1 VRGKQA
7 AVQPKLAIGPINDP
21 LEREAVRVADPVPD
35 QVIRMP
41 DLAAGNG
48 VGADVLGAAEAI
60 HGEKDPDQLLPLP
73 AAGPAAAAD
82 GAAAD
87 QTAPATT
94 GGGSKKQEE
103 STPAAAPAFE
113 SVRPS
118 GMPRIHIGRT
128 FDAPQSE
135 ARTAH
140 STVAPG
146 GSPNVTSGGG
156 NSCTPAKPTVTW
168 EVVDAGANW
177 RANVTACQLNGNV
190 NVTPWP
196 SAPASMTVPNT
207 ANPVDGGNI
216 NNTAGS
222 SNYWQAA
229 IDDMADYDTPGGGA
243 GPNWHSTAASNA
255 HEWAH
260 WNTNYLGDAL
270 PAGNWA
276 ATNTSIDA
284 LTVAKATP
292 PGDAGA
298 PSPGA
303 ADAATARTQIN
314 PNVTALVNTFW
325 ATVVTRWN
333 TIISSTDR
341 PGAGGAGYAAGASVL
356 AGLIA
361 RVRAYATSKG
371 WTH

>member
-1 VRGKQA
+1 MQ
-7 AVQPKLAIGPINDP
+7 
-21 LEREAVRVADPVPD
+21 
-35 QVIRMP
+35 
-41 DLAAGNG
+41 
-48 VGADVLGAAEAI
+48 AAEAM
-60 HGEKDPDQLLPLP
+60 HGEKDPDELLPLP
-73 AAGPAAAAD
+73 VAGPAAAAG

-87 QTAPATT
+87 QTDPATT
-94 GGGSKKQEE
+94 EGASKKQEQA
-103 STPAAAPAFE
+103 TPAATPAFE
-113 SVRPS
+113 LVRPS
-118 GMPRIHIGRT
+118 GMPRIDTGTT

-135 ARTAH
+135 AHTAH

-146 GSPNVTSGGG
+146 GAPGTSAGGG
-156 NSCTPAKPTVTW
+156 NTCTPAKPTVTW
-168 EVVDAGANW
+168 DVVDAGANW

-222 SNYWQAA
+222 SNQWQAV
-229 IDDMADYDTPGGGA
+229 INDMADYDTAGGGA

-276 ATNTSIDA
+276 ATNASIDA
-284 LTVAKATP
+284 LTVAKPAP
-292 PGDAGA
+292 PGDAGV

-303 ADAATARTQIN
+303 ADAATARTQIT
-314 PNVTALVNTFW
+314 PNVNALVNTFW
-325 ATVVTRWN
+325 TTVVTRWN
-333 TIISSTDR
+333 TIIGSTDR
-341 PGAGGAGYAAGASVL
+341 PGAGGAGYAAGAAVL

-361 RVRAYATSKG
+361 RVRAYATTKG